1 MVNNVKKSTPVS
13 PHVNHKVE
21 KLGDLVQDSLAEW
34 RTVWRS
40 KPTTPR
46 PVTSTGSPLRL
57 LTYVVVKKVSQSAG
71 SKASL
76 ALQTYCGGE
85 GLPERCVKGVFRSQ
99 PAC

>member
-1 MVNNVKKSTPVS
+1 MVNHT
-13 PHVNHKVE
+13 VE
-21 KLGDLVQDSLAEW
+21 KLGDLGQDSLAEW